1 MQKNVNNVFDIIN
14 NIAFDRHSIDINIA
28 DSQLYS
34 PYITNRYLTFINPQ
48 ITHLVNNS
56 VNKYGAV
63 FNPVDHYNF
72 LFNLTPKTKRK
83 FIRYIKKK
91 KSDKKECMLL
101 AKRYELS
108 KREINLYSDMFDVNI
123 KKYEQ

>member
-1 MQKNVNNVFDIIN
+1 MPKTINNVFDLIN
-14 NIAFDRHSIDINIA
+14 NIAFDSYSVDINIA

-34 PYITNRYLTFINPQ
+34 PYITNRYLTFVNPQ
-48 ITHLVNNS
+48 ITHLINDT
-56 VNKYGAV
+56 VNKYGIV
-63 FNPVDHYNF
+63 FNPSDHYRL
-72 LFNLTPKTKRK
+72 LFHLIPKTKRK

-91 KSDKKECMLL
+91 KADKIQCALL

-108 KREINLYSDMFDVNI
+108 KREINLYSEVFDVNI